1 MGDTNLRSLDQTRKA
16 IVGAVEILKTSSAD
30 QGIWGGGKHQLILGR
45 VVRFENHVP
54 IDRGWQGLF
63 GVDKTIFEQ
72 LSESDVNK
80 LASLPRFAEA
90 IVRKNALK
98 HDGNTDATYGDGSK
112 YIANFLS
119 PEQAKSSYQL
129 VCKEIGVDPGT
140 GVPLAE
146 TLLNPQDSREYFN
159 RFQKNTDGTNWF
171 PMPHMT
177 GHFGS
182 GPVGIIGSKSR
193 NSSVRDHPDKIKRRV
208 PFAEVPEINRLRQ
221 QVEEYLGKG
230 DGWIRRA
237 NMNVYKDGTSRLGAH
252 RDGVHEGEFTV
263 HTLSLGAG
271 RHYLVECTASGAKTQ
286 IILKGGSLN
295 LLNSTTNESHT
306 HSMVSQKGSCKP
318 RISINFRR

>member
-1 MGDTNLRSLDQTRKA
+1 MGGTELRSLDQTTKA
-16 IVGAVEILKTSSAD
+16 IVGAVEILGTSSAD
-30 QGIWGGGKHQLILGR
+30 EGVWGGGKHQFLLGR
-45 VVRFENHVP
+45 VVRFEYPVP
-54 IDRGWQGLF
+54 IARGWQGLF

-72 LSESDVNK
+72 LSESDVKK
-80 LASLPRFAEA
+80 LSILPRFAEA
-90 IVRKNALK
+90 IVRKIPLK
-98 HDGNTDATYGDGSK
+98 HDGNTDATYGDGSE

-119 PEQAKSSYQL
+119 PEQAQTSYQL
-129 VCKEIGVDPGT
+129 VCKEIGVDPKT
-140 GVPLAE
+140 GVPLDE

-171 PMPHMT
+171 PMPHVT

-182 GPVGIIGSKSR
+182 GKVGMIGSQSR
-193 NSSVRDHPDKIKRRV
+193 NSSIRDHPEKIKRRV
-208 PFAEVPEINRLRQ
+208 PFAEVPEINRLRR

-237 NMNVYKDGTSRLGAH
+237 NINVYKDGTSKLGAH

-286 IILKGGSLN
+286 IVLKGGSLN
-295 LLNSTTNESHT
+295 LLNSTTNETHT

>member
-1 MGDTNLRSLDQTRKA
+1 MESTQISGSTIMEKRKQSDDPAPAVKKQKAALTPQVQARVDAIRKA
-16 IVGAVEILKTSSAD
+16 CPHLFLTPADVGVAFIIHAWPFTRDCATYE
-30 QGIWGGGKHQLILGR
+30 GIDT
-45 VVRFENHVP
+45 E
-54 IDRGWQGLF
+54 
-63 GVDKTIFEQ
+63 
-72 LSESDVNK
+72 
-80 LASLPRFAEA
+80 FAEA
-90 IVRKNALK
+90 LVRKTALK

-119 PEQAKSSYQL
+119 PEQAQTSYQL

-171 PMPHMT
+171 PMPHVT

-182 GPVGIIGSKSR
+182 GKVGMIGSQSR
-193 NSSVRDHPDKIKRRV
+193 NSSIRDHPEKIKRRV
-208 PFAEVPEINRLRQ
+208 PFAEVPEINRLRR

-271 RHYLVECTASGAKTQ
+271 RHYLVECTASGAKTH
-286 IILKGGSLN
+286 IVLKGGSLN
-295 LLNSTTNESHT
+295 LLNSTTNETHT